1 MPYTTVEKQ
10 QAENKNVREGTKEQ
24 DFVKWRSERDSGL
37 SEPRLIHQAIQ
48 VNIRG
53 GRLPQP
59 DSNGMHFWKVP
70 LKVPQ
75 TLVI

>member
-10 QAENKNVREGTKEQ
+10 RAENKHVREGTKEQ
-24 DFVKWRSERDSGL
+24 EFVKCRSERDSGL

-59 DSNGMHFWKVP
+59 DSNGMHFLKVP

-75 TLVI
+75 TLVV

>member
-1 MPYTTVEKQ
+1 LRSSES
-10 QAENKNVREGTKEQ
+10 ENKHVREGTKEQ
-24 DFVKWRSERDSGL
+24 DFAKWRPERDIGL

-48 VNIRG
+48 VNVRG

-59 DSNGMHFWKVP
+59 DSNGYAVLKVP

-75 TLVI
+75 ALVV